1 MLRFAGLEEEI
12 RFADH
17 LHRYTLA
24 GKKEGLHIF
33 NNQISSVQWR
43 ATDLE
48 SS

>member
-12 RFADH
+12 RFAGH

-24 GKKEGLHIF
+24 GKKGLHIF

-43 ATDLE
+43 TTDLE